1 MSIDMYR
8 PVWRYDPPS
17 LSGKKNVD
25 SEQKNDAGQ
34 QHSSHWGPHVPEL
47 QIVVRDG
54 FPELQLTTRQPGAAA
69 GRRYGKSSL
78 GISGVYWEKCGKII
92 ELNGSKC
99 GFSRLAT
106 SDSRRAPCS
115 ALLIHQ
121 FWCNQLQPQP
131 KAKFG
136 KRFESLGFLG
146 TWKGIARRLDRKR
159 TCTRE
164 QIGFTR
170 PLPVGIGFFPDHL
183 PGTMS
188 LQKARDMNIA
198 MPLLLQHWHFGS
210 IWKWLVHPSYNLRP
224 TLLAPL
230 NSLWL

>member
-78 GISGVYWEKCGKII
+78 GISGVYGKNVEKS
-92 ELNGSKC
+92 LN
-99 GFSRLAT
+99 
-106 SDSRRAPCS
+106 
-115 ALLIHQ
+115 
-121 FWCNQLQPQP
+121 
-131 KAKFG
+131 
-136 KRFESLGFLG
+136 
-146 TWKGIARRLDRKR
+146 
-159 TCTRE
+159 
-164 QIGFTR
+164 
-170 PLPVGIGFFPDHL
+170 
-183 PGTMS
+183 
-188 LQKARDMNIA
+188 
-198 MPLLLQHWHFGS
+198 
-210 IWKWLVHPSYNLRP
+210 
-224 TLLAPL
+224 
-230 NSLWL
+230 